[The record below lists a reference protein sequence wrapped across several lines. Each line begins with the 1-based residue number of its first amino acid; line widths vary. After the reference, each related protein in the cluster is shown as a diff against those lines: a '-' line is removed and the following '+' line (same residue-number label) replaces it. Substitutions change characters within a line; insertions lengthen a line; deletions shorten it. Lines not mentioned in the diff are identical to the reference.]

1 LFDQRGH
8 PVVPTCA
15 SLVPTR
21 TAARSVLDGRE
32 HDGTLDETDDPG
44 TLHVAAR
51 RASTCP
57 IVAVCRRIF
66 AAANIVIDFVE

>member
-44 TLHVAAR
+44 PLHVAAR
-51 RASTCP
+51 RCTSGLDMP
-57 IVAVCRRIF
+57 NCRRL
-66 AAANIVIDFVE
+66 